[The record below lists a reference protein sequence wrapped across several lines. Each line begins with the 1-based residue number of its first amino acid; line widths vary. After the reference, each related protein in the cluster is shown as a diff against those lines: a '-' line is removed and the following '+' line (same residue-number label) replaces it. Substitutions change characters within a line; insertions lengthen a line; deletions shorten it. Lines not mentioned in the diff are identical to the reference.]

1 MILDEPGVLKIR
13 KSAVI
18 RTRKYVSQKGIE
30 PHGVGE
36 CQFGHRVDAQRLH
49 YQLRFRILINFL
61 WIVQK
66 TPLRYNT

>member
-1 MILDEPGVLKIR
+1 MYRQRCQKFLIIR
-13 KSAVI
+13 KLAVI
-18 RTRKYVSQKGIE
+18 HTRKHVSQKGIE

-61 WIVQK
+61 CIARK
-66 TPLRYNT
+66 KNIA